1 MNDNNKIEMWKNRGN
16 GSRLIKSVVYFANKT
31 TFVGDS
37 AIHIGIYSKSTIY
50 ESKRLNSHKWDDT
63 IIQEEIKRSN
73 MKIIKD
79 ESVYLQYS
87 SKK

>member
-1 MNDNNKIEMWKNRGN
+1 MFN
-16 GSRLIKSVVYFANKT
+16 FTNKT

-37 AIHIGIYSKSTIY
+37 AIYIGVYSKSTIY

-63 IIQEEIKRSN
+63 IIQVDIKRSN

-79 ESVYLQYS
+79 ESGYLQYS
-87 SKK
+87 FKKNNEEINNIKKFHLKY